1 MIGGCRL
8 ASSRQFLA
16 QLPSPIRSGPLSA
29 CTHLLGTHLGPRH
42 LLCYY
47 HAAPTP
53 LSFTF
58 GAQIKFGKLFTF
70 LLIFCV
76 VSLPKIKSGGFFLF
90 SDSST
95 FPLKFLAAV
104 GGQTLNRI

>member
-16 QLPSPIRSGPLSA
+16 QLPPLRSDPDHYQRA
-29 CTHLLGTHLGPRH
+29 HTFWARTLGHATSCVTTLRRPNALG
-42 LLCYY
+42 
-47 HAAPTP
+47 
-53 LSFTF
+53 FTF

-70 LLIFCV
+70 LLTFFL
-76 VSLPKIKSGGFFLF
+76 SFLPKIKSGGFFLF

-104 GGQTLNRI
+104 GGRPAEP